1 MKIYIILIAVFGL
14 IGCGTVKKIFSKDP
28 EYYEKKEEFRPPQPH
43 EIIKNADGTYTVII
57 DESLNV
63 KPEKEG
69 VSITKWLC
77 SLTFLVATCLVAW
90 HVIRYIYTKE
100 LKKGY
105 DR

>member
-1 MKIYIILIAVFGL
+1 MKYLIVLGSMVMF
-14 IGCGTVKKIFSKDP
+14 GCGMFGDKP
-28 EYYEKKEEFRPPQPH
+28 EEEFKEDPHRPPAPH

-63 KPEKEG
+63 KDDKEG

-77 SLTFLVATCLVAW
+77 SLTFLVVTCFGAW
-90 HVIRYIYTKE
+90 HLVRYVYSRE

>member
-1 MKIYIILIAVFGL
+1 MKYLIVLGSMVMF
-14 IGCGTVKKIFSKDP
+14 GCGMFGDKP
-28 EYYEKKEEFRPPQPH
+28 EEEFKEDPHRPPAPH

-69 VSITKWLC
+69 VNLTKWFCVLG
-77 SLTFLVATCLVAW
+77 FLGMIVLGV
-90 HVIRYIYTKE
+90 RFLYKDIYEKD

>member
-1 MKIYIILIAVFGL
+1 MKYLIVLGSMIMF
-14 IGCGTVKKIFSKDP
+14 GCGMFGDKP
-28 EYYEKKEEFRPPQPH
+28 EEEFKEDPHRPPAPH

-69 VSITKWLC
+69 VSFIKWFCVLG
-77 SLTFLVATCLVAW
+77 FLGMIVLGV
-90 HVIRYIYTKE
+90 RFLYKDIYEKD

>member
-1 MKIYIILIAVFGL
+1 MKYLIVLGSMIMF
-14 IGCGTVKKIFSKDP
+14 GCGMFGDKP
-28 EYYEKKEEFRPPQPH
+28 EEEFKEDPHRPPAPH

-69 VSITKWLC
+69 VNLTKWFCVLG
-77 SLTFLVATCLVAW
+77 FLGMIVLGV
-90 HVIRYIYTKE
+90 RFLYKDIYEKD

>member
-1 MKIYIILIAVFGL
+1 MKYLIVLGSMIMF
-14 IGCGTVKKIFSKDP
+14 GCGMFGDKP
-28 EYYEKKEEFRPPQPH
+28 EEEFKEDPHRPPAPH

-69 VSITKWLC
+69 VNFTKWFCVLG
-77 SLTFLVATCLVAW
+77 FLGMIVLGV
-90 HVIRYIYTKE
+90 RFLYKDIYGKD

>member
-1 MKIYIILIAVFGL
+1 MKKYIILIAVFGL

-69 VSITKWLC
+69 VNFTKWFCVLG
-77 SLTFLVATCLVAW
+77 FLGMIVLGV
-90 HVIRYIYTKE
+90 RFLYKDIYEKD

>member
-1 MKIYIILIAVFGL
+1 MKYSIILALLLAF
-14 IGCGTVKKIFSKDP
+14 GCGMWKSSEKQEPKHDP
-28 EYYEKKEEFRPPQPH
+28 IRTPAPH

-90 HVIRYIYTKE
+90 HFMRDGYTKG

>member
-1 MKIYIILIAVFGL
+1 MKYLIVLGSMIMF
-14 IGCGTVKKIFSKDP
+14 GCGMLGDKP
-28 EYYEKKEEFRPPQPH
+28 EEEFKEDPHRPPAPH

-69 VSITKWLC
+69 VNLTKWFCVLG
-77 SLTFLVATCLVAW
+77 FLVMIVLGV
-90 HVIRYIYTKE
+90 RFLYKDIYEKD

>member
-1 MKIYIILIAVFGL
+1 MKYLIIPVLLLVFG
-14 IGCGTVKKIFSKDP
+14 CGMWKSSEKQEPKHDP
-28 EYYEKKEEFRPPQPH
+28 VRPPAPH
-43 EIIKNADGTYTVII
+43 EIIKNPDGTYTVII

>member
-1 MKIYIILIAVFGL
+1 MKYLIVLGSMVMF
-14 IGCGTVKKIFSKDP
+14 GCGMFGDKP
-28 EYYEKKEEFRPPQPH
+28 EEEFKEEPFRPPAPH

-69 VSITKWLC
+69 VNLTKWFCVLG
-77 SLTFLVATCLVAW
+77 FLGMIVLGV
-90 HVIRYIYTKE
+90 RFLYKDIYEKD

>member
-1 MKIYIILIAVFGL
+1 MKYLIIISLMFAF
-14 IGCGTVKKIFSKDP
+14 GCGMLGGKSETERKEDP
-28 EYYEKKEEFRPPQPH
+28 VRPPAPH

-69 VSITKWLC
+69 VSFTKWFCVLGFLGATALGAR
-77 SLTFLVATCLVAW
+77 SL
-90 HVIRYIYTKE
+90 YKDIYEKE

-105 DR
+105 DK

>member
-1 MKIYIILIAVFGL
+1 MKYLIVLGSMIMF
-14 IGCGTVKKIFSKDP
+14 GCGMFGDKP
-28 EYYEKKEEFRPPQPH
+28 EEEFKEDPHRPPAPH

-69 VSITKWLC
+69 VNFTKWFCVLG
-77 SLTFLVATCLVAW
+77 FLGMIVLGV
-90 HVIRYIYTKE
+90 RFLYKDIYEKD

>member
-1 MKIYIILIAVFGL
+1 MKYLIVLGSMVMF
-14 IGCGTVKKIFSKDP
+14 GCGMFGDKP
-28 EYYEKKEEFRPPQPH
+28 EEEFKEDPHRPPAPH

-69 VSITKWLC
+69 VNFTKWFCVLG
-77 SLTFLVATCLVAW
+77 FLGMIVLGV
-90 HVIRYIYTKE
+90 RFLYKDIYGKD